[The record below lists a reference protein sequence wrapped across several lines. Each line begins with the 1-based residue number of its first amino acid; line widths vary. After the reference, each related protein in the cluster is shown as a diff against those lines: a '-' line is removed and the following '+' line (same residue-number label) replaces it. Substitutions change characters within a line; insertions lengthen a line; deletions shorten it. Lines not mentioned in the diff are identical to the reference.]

1 MGLVSYAI
9 RNARLTISIL
19 LFFLIAGALSYVS
32 IPKEAEPDIQ
42 IPIIYVSLSY
52 QGISPEDSERLL
64 LRPVETRLKSITGV
78 KEMRS
83 SAYQGGGNVIVEF
96 QAGADLDK
104 ALDDV
109 RNKVSDAKRDL
120 PSGADEPT
128 VNEVNI
134 SEFPVLVV
142 TLSGDV
148 PERALTAASRELRDR
163 IEEVTGVLDAALRG
177 ARDDLVEVIIDPV
190 KLSSYGLRLD
200 QLIAGVNANNSL
212 VAAGQLQGDE
222 GRFAVKVPSLIE
234 TVEDVANLPIVAGP
248 NAVVRARDLATIR
261 STFKDAETITRLDG
275 KPAIAI
281 EVSKRTG
288 ANLVETVDRVKA
300 VATEFQKLLPP
311 GARIDFSQDKSTT
324 IRQLLGDLQNS
335 VLTAVILVFIV
346 ILYALSGRAS
356 MLIGLAIPASFLMGI
371 LGLSLA
377 GMTIN
382 IVVLFSLILA
392 VGMLVDDA
400 IIVTEFA
407 ERRMTEGMP
416 KDEAFAMAASR
427 MAGPVIAATMTRIAA
442 FSPLLFWPGI
452 VGEFMKFMPITL
464 IATLSASMAYAL
476 IFTPAIGSLIAKPT
490 VEEGPGRDGMY
501 MWIVRKAIRHP
512 FLVMIAA
519 IGLLFAVPIAYG
531 QMGKGVEFFPS
542 VEPEY
547 GLLYVHARGNLS
559 LDEQDAVTRQAEQ
572 RILGWPGVKTVYTRV
587 GKVQGGGAEVAED
600 VVGVIQ
606 YEFVDWRE
614 RKDANAIL
622 ADLREA
628 MKGIPGAEIEVSV
641 PQAGPPTG
649 KAIQVRLS
657 AANPDGL
664 NDVASQ
670 VAGMLRTV
678 PDVIDIADGLPS
690 PGIDWELKVDRTR
703 AAQYGIGPGSVGTV
717 VQLVTTGLKLS
728 DYRPAGA
735 DDAVDIRLRL
745 PEDRRTLAMLDELRV
760 ETAQGS
766 VPISNFVTREA
777 AQRTG
782 ILNRIDGSRT
792 VTVQAGIR
800 EGVQADGVRQ
810 KVIEGINAMN
820 LDAKGVRWKLAGE
833 DEEQKAAGE
842 FLSKAFAAA
851 MFLIFVVL
859 LAQFNKFLSVGLVLT
874 AVIMSTIGVFLGLM
888 IMGQPF
894 GVVMSGIGIIALAGV
909 VVNNNIVLIDTYD
922 HLRSEGWDKVDAILQ
937 TCRERARPVV
947 LTAVTAILGV
957 LPIAFGWNLELMNH
971 ETTIGAP
978 STQWW
983 ISLSSA
989 IVFGL
994 AFSTVLTLIVT
1005 PSMLMIVTRSKDS
1018 KVRVF
1023 FVAARKR
1030 PFRVALAILA
1040 SIVWTI
1046 AVILAAYYAR
1056 IIAMAASSFAHPAF
1070 GFFIIAA
1077 PLSALVI
1084 WIMALR
1090 YGWGDPRLQHYLYGE
1105 DFDSLVR
1112 KGLGKKEEK
1121 LTGDLAPQPGE

>member
-1 MGLVSYAI
+1 MGFVGYAI
-9 RNARLTISIL
+9 RNARLTISVL
-19 LFFLIAGALSYVS
+19 LFLLAAGAMAYIA

-64 LRPVETRLKSITGV
+64 LRPVETRLKSITGI

-83 SAYQGGGNVIVEF
+83 TAYQGGGNVIVEF
-96 QAGADLDK
+96 QAGANLDK
-104 ALDDV
+104 ALVDV
-109 RNKVSDAKRDL
+109 RNKVNDAKPDL
-120 PSGADEPT
+120 PSGADEPS

-148 PERALTAASRELRDR
+148 PERALTAAARELRDR
-163 IEEVTGVLDAALRG
+163 IEEVTGVLNADLRG

-200 QLIAGVNANNSL
+200 QMIAGVNANNSL

-222 GRFAVKVPSLIE
+222 GKYAVKVPSLIE

-248 NAVVRARDLATIR
+248 NAVVRAQDLATIR
-261 STFKDAETITRLDG
+261 STFKDATTITRLNG

-288 ANLVETVDRVKA
+288 ANLVETVDAVKT
-300 VATEFQKLLPP
+300 VATSFKKLLPP
-311 GARIDFSQDKSTT
+311 GAEIAFSQDKSTT

-377 GMTIN
+377 GLTVN

-407 ERRMTEGMP
+407 ERRMSEGMG
-416 KDEAFAMAASR
+416 KQEAFAMAAQR
-427 MAGPVIAATMTRIAA
+427 MAGPVVASTMTRIAA
-442 FSPLLFWPGI
+442 FSPLLFWPGT
-452 VGEFMKFMPITL
+452 VGEFMKYMPITL
-464 IATLSASMAYAL
+464 IATLSASLVYAL
-476 IFTPAIGSLIAKPT
+476 IFTPTLGAMIARPVK
-490 VEEGPGRDGMY
+490 EEGPGRDGLY
-501 MWIVRKAIRHP
+501 MWTVKRAIRHP
-512 FLVMIAA
+512 FLVMITAV
-519 IGLLFAVPIAYG
+519 GLLVAVPMAYG
-531 QMGKGVEFFPS
+531 KYGSGVEFFPS

-559 LDEQDAVTRQAEQ
+559 LEEQDAATREAEK
-572 RILGWPGVKTVYTRV
+572 RILGWPGIKTVYTRV
-587 GKVQGGGAEVAED
+587 GSVQGGGGAQVAED

-606 YEFVDWRE
+606 YEFIDWRE
-614 RKDANAIL
+614 RKPATDIL
-622 ADLREA
+622 ADLRVA
-628 MKGIPGAEIEVSV
+628 MRGIPGVDIEVSV

-649 KAIQVRLS
+649 KAIQLRLS
-657 AANPDGL
+657 ADNPAGL
-664 NDVASQ
+664 NDAAREVA
-670 VAGMLRTV
+670 AMLKTV
-678 PDVIDIADGLPS
+678 PDTIDISDGLPS
-690 PGIDWELKVDRTR
+690 PGIDWELQVDRTL
-703 AAQYGIGPGSVGTV
+703 AARYGVGPASVGTV

-735 DDAVDIRLRL
+735 DDSVDIRLRL
-745 PEDRRTLAMLDELRV
+745 PEDRRTLATLDQLRIQ
-760 ETAQGS
+760 TAQGA
-766 VPISNFVTREA
+766 VPISNFVTRKA
-777 AQRTG
+777 AHRTG
-782 ILNRIDGSRT
+782 TLNRIDGTRT
-792 VTVQAGIR
+792 VTVQANIT
-800 EGVQADGVRQ
+800 EGVQADKVRQ
-810 KVIEGINAMN
+810 AVVAKMDGLDLASRGI
-820 LDAKGVRWKLAGE
+820 RWKLAGE

-842 FLSKAFAAA
+842 FLTKAFGAA
-851 MFLIFVVL
+851 MALIFTVL
-859 LAQFNKFLSVGLVLT
+859 LAQFNRFLSVGLVLT
-874 AVIMSTIGVFLGLM
+874 AVIMSTIGVLLGLL

-894 GVVMSGIGIIALAGV
+894 GVVMTGIGIIALAGV

-922 HLRSEGWDKVDAILQ
+922 HLRHEQGMDKVEAIIQ
-937 TCRERARPVV
+937 TCRERVRPVM

-1005 PSMLMIVTRSKDS
+1005 PSMLMIATRSHDS
-1018 KVRVF
+1018 SVTAF
-1023 FVAARKR
+1023 FRSLRQRPLRFTLAVLATLGLWAGAGLAVAAGFAALQGSSRLALAAGALA
-1030 PFRVALAILA
+1030 VALLLTRLLWKNTR
-1040 SIVWTI
+1040 VRRW
-1046 AVILAAYYAR
+1046 LGLL
-1056 IIAMAASSFAHPAF
+1056 PAQ
-1070 GFFIIAA
+1070 GAE
-1077 PLSALVI
+1077 
-1084 WIMALR
+1084 
-1090 YGWGDPRLQHYLYGE
+1090 GE
-1105 DFDSLVR
+1105 DTSATADDQAE
-1112 KGLGKKEEK
+1112 GE
-1121 LTGDLAPQPGE
+1121 TGEGPMEAPKAAE